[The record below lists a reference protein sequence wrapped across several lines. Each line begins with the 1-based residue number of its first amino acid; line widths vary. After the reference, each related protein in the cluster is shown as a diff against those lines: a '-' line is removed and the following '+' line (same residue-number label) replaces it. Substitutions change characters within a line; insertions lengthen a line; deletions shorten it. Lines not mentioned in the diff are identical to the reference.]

1 MDQNFKVTYLDR
13 TFGATVTG
21 IKLADI
27 DDNATK
33 DLYRLWL
40 ERSLLIFPAQHLTNE
55 QQVRFA
61 EEAKEVVEV
70 AQLFYKRMATWS
82 EHFAEVGNKLG
93 QASKFYNKAVGSW
106 ETNVLPQGR
115 KLEKLDI
122 ATNLPKNLVE
132 QKSITETVRTPTVM
146 NEENHEKE

>member
-1 MDQNFKVTYLDR
+1 MNRGVIITCPASLIALLR
-13 TFGATVTG
+13 TA
-21 IKLADI
+21 A
-27 DDNATK
+27 
-33 DLYRLWL
+33 LYW
-40 ERSLLIFPAQHLTNE
+40 

-146 NEENHEKE
+146 NEEKYEKE